1 MAKRRKFLAGLGALA
16 SGSAA
21 AVGTGA
27 FTSVEAERNIDIETA
42 GDKSALLQIMPNDDY
57 DGDYSEYLTWTDE
70 DLLKIDVNKANK
82 DAVTTLKNLI
92 EVRNTGNSD
101 LSLWINGDVG
111 KRPKNDADADP
122 IYSYGYGSSG
132 PVDILRDGSSIV
144 GGNVN
149 QTRGENELK
158 AGNSALLTV
167 QIDTRNYDPSADELD
182 GEYKIVAE

>member
-42 GDKSALLQIMPNDDY
+42 GDESALLQIMPNDSY

-101 LSLWINGDVG
+101 LTLFIDGGFG
-111 KRPKNDADADP
+111 KNNKNYSDADP
-122 IYSYGYGSSG
+122 IYTYGTGSSG
-132 PVDILRDGSSIV
+132 PVDILRGGKTIV
-144 GGNVN
+144 GGNKFQVN
-149 QTRGENELK
+149 GKTELK

-167 QIDTRNYDPSADELD
+167 QIDTRNYDPSADELN
-182 GEYKIVAE
+182 GEYKIIAE